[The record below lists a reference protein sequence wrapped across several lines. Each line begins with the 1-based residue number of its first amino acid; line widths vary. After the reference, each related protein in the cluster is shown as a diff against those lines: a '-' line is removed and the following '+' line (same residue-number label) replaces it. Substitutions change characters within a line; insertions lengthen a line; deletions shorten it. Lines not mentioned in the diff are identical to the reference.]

1 MPHAFNVSRIEIDAS
16 FNIKYDKM
24 ELYIGEFNGHWS
36 GVNFK
41 NGAKNCG
48 PTKENLNNLK
58 NKRTKKRLKLKTLLT
73 LTCPIGLPPHTPV
86 AQKNAELCTLIA
98 SLIKRLFVRVDWT
111 ERLRDDSSATD

>member
-36 GVNFK
+36 GLNFK

-48 PTKENLNNLK
+48 PTKENLDNLK
-58 NKRTKKRLKLKTLLT
+58 NKHRLKKE
-73 LTCPIGLPPHTPV
+73 TCK
-86 AQKNAELCTLIA
+86 AQNF
-98 SLIKRLFVRVDWT
+98 IKFQT
-111 ERLRDDSSATD
+111 SKGSES